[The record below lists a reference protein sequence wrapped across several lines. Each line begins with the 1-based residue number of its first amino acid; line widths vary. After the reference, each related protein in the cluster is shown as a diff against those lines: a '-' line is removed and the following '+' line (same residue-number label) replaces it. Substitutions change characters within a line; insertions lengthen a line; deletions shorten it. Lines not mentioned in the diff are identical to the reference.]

1 MSLLKAPNQKKPLR
15 DKANQPNPCETKPT
29 YQKERSKA
37 KEHKSKYNVEE
48 YKEKEYIYMLDKT
61 LILTEPQRI
70 PISETKIKI
79 NKPVPRIKRRIPQDA
94 KYMQEY
100 EKYKN
105 MEAEEANTT
114 EPNDRLLNNIVREA
128 NTIAQEAKSLHEHF
142 ERLSEQYK
150 WKMDNFQPP
159 YDTSCRTG
167 IQKNEMLIEKLFA
180 NLGTNNVINLNE
192 IKQQIDTEIKEQD
205 QYLELLLNTDKRII
219 NEVEKISKDGIAKYN
234 RPNIGETNVGAIRG
248 DHMQSKSVSETY
260 TLPKIFYLLKAR
272 EKRSA
277 ALMTKFDGIL
287 SDDEDYDRV

>member
-1 MSLLKAPNQKKPLR
+1 MKLLLSP
-15 DKANQPNPCETKPT
+15 
-29 YQKERSKA
+29 
-37 KEHKSKYNVEE
+37 
-48 YKEKEYIYMLDKT
+48 
-61 LILTEPQRI
+61 IL
-70 PISETKIKI
+70 
-79 NKPVPRIKRRIPQDA
+79 
-94 KYMQEY
+94 
-100 EKYKN
+100 
-105 MEAEEANTT
+105 
-114 EPNDRLLNNIVREA
+114 
-128 NTIAQEAKSLHEHF
+128 
-142 ERLSEQYK
+142 
-150 WKMDNFQPP
+150 
-159 YDTSCRTG
+159 G

-248 DHMQSKSVSETY
+248 DDMQSKSVSETY